1 MKKLEIYRLDK
12 TTQEVEII
20 TLVEEYGYIREEA
33 VHMLNTAEN
42 DMFVVVEFGNSS
54 VVLPKGEIQYMVM
67 TEVNDGL
74 GR

>member
-20 TLVEEYGYIREEA
+20 TLIEEYGFIREDV
-33 VHMLNTAEN
+33 VHMLNQAEN